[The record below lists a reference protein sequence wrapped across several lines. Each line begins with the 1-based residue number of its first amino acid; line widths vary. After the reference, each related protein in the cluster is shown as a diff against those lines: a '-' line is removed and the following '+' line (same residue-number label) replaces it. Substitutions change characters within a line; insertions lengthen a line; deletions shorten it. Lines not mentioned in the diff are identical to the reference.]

1 MDILI
6 TNDDGIHAEGLA
18 ALAEAARTLPGA
30 RVTIVAPAHEHSQCG
45 HRVTTHQPL
54 HTRRA
59 QEGAFTVDG
68 TPADCVRVAL
78 FGLHLKP
85 SLVLSGVNHG
95 GNMGQDL
102 MISGTVAAVR
112 EAAYHGV
119 PAVAFSHYLIR
130 DIALD
135 WARTSRWAARLL
147 RDLALEDLKP
157 GEFWNVNFP
166 HHPPGEMTPPEVVEC
181 PPARSPLRVSFEKC
195 ELADGGAAF
204 HYSASYAQRPRDPGS
219 DVEACFGGKIAVSR
233 LRV

>member
-1 MDILI
+1 MDVLI
-6 TNDDGIHAEGLA
+6 TNDDGIRAEGLA
-18 ALAEAARTLPGA
+18 ALAEAAGSLPGA

-54 HTRRA
+54 HARRA
-59 QEGAFTVDG
+59 GEDAFTVEG

-85 SLVLSGVNHG
+85 ALVLSGVNHG

-119 PAVAFSHYLIR
+119 PAIAFSHYLIR
-130 DIALD
+130 DIPLD
-135 WARTSRWAARLL
+135 WARTGQWAARML
-147 RDLALEDLKP
+147 RDLTRDPIAP
-157 GEFWNVNFP
+157 GEYWNVNFP
-166 HHPPGEMTPPEVVEC
+166 HHPPGEMALPAVVEC
-181 PPARSPLRVSFEKC
+181 LPARSPLRVSFEAR
-195 ELADGGAAF
+195 ELADGGTAF

-219 DVEACFGGKIAVSR
+219 DVEACFGGRIAVSC